1 VVVAMV
7 VAGWQHGEEVGHAW
21 HMANAR
27 NSGEIVGRGF
37 WRLKDRLGNTG
48 GDGKRRWRGALMT
61 HWKLKFKWDCW
72 GGLCYFLTNLIVD
85 GFIDILK
92 LSDPELSQDFGDS
105 FSDLSQYVLHYPDCP
120 LLGPITNLKSLFIT
134 TFYVFCCH

>member
-37 WRLKDRLGNTG
+37 WRLKNRLGNTG
-48 GDGKRRWRGALMT
+48 GDGKRRWRGALLT

-72 GGLCYFLTNLIVD
+72 GGFCYFLTNLIVD
-85 GFIDILK
+85 D
-92 LSDPELSQDFGDS
+92 DD
-105 FSDLSQYVLHYPDCP
+105 
-120 LLGPITNLKSLFIT
+120 
-134 TFYVFCCH
+134 

>member
-1 VVVAMV
+1 MVVAMV

-61 HWKLKFKWDCW
+61 QLEIK
-72 GGLCYFLTNLIVD
+72 I
-85 GFIDILK
+85 
-92 LSDPELSQDFGDS
+92 
-105 FSDLSQYVLHYPDCP
+105 
-120 LLGPITNLKSLFIT
+120 
-134 TFYVFCCH
+134 